1 VTTTDT
7 PTQKLTA
14 PPVDVYVGRASLR
27 MALAAVLPHVSTEDE
42 LPVLQR
48 VRLQFVDD
56 KTVLA
61 IALDRYTAAAAHI
74 EVHDVLELPE
84 LATVDVEPR
93 SAREVLA
100 VLTPPAEKHARAQ
113 WETQAFHLVV
123 TPTEV
128 TFTEE
133 GALLDGRSLTV
144 PRIPT
149 DDVVR
154 PGGGFPDVPRLIAAT
169 LGLPAADQ
177 LRTALNPVLVTRWV
191 KTASVYQL
199 ALEVTPRA
207 GRDEF
212 HDGAWTVRVDNGQVV
227 GVIMPMNRD
236 AVDQLEHEN
245 RWANLL
251 RRAAGDYRSHPDT
264 AAEETGSLAA
274 VVDRIFDATTA
285 ADKEPSL
292 DLDLVEAAVR
302 LVLTTQFGSTSM
314 LQRKLRIGFAKAG
327 ALMDELARLEVVQ
340 AVSDG
345 SMARQ
350 VLLPPEQ
357 VDTVLAQ
364 IRAER
369 EQADQ

>member
-1 VTTTDT
+1 MTATET
-7 PTQKLTA
+7 PTKVAA

-61 IALDRYTAAAAHI
+61 VALDRYTAAAAYI
-74 EVHDVLELPE
+74 EVQDVLELPE
-84 LATVDVEPR
+84 LATVDIEPR

-123 TPTEV
+123 TPHEV

-191 KTASVYQL
+191 KTANVYGL
-199 ALEVTPRA
+199 PLEVTPRA

-227 GVIMPMNRD
+227 GVIMPMSRD
-236 AVDQLEHEN
+236 AVAQMEHET

-251 RRAAGDYRSHPDT
+251 RRAAGDYREGLL
-264 AAEETGSLAA
+264 EEESTGSLAA
-274 VVDRIFDATTA
+274 VVDRIFDATTN
-285 ADKEPSL
+285 ADKEP
-292 DLDLVEAAVR
+292 DLEQDIVEAAVR
-302 LVLTTQFGSTSM
+302 LVLTTQFGSPSM

-327 ALMDELARLEVVQ
+327 RLMDELERVGVVGE
-340 AVSDG
+340 SDG
-345 SMARQ
+345 SRART
-350 VLLPPEQ
+350 VLEPPEAI
-357 VDTVLAQ
+357 DAVLAE

-369 EQADQ
+369 EADR

>member
-1 VTTTDT
+1 MTITDT
-7 PTQKLTA
+7 PTKVEA

-42 LPVLQR
+42 IPVLQR

-56 KTVLA
+56 TTVLA
-61 IALDRYTAAAAHI
+61 IALDRYTAAAARIH
-74 EVHDVLELPE
+74 VHDVFELPE
-84 LATVDVEPR
+84 LATVDIEPR

-123 TPTEV
+123 TAAEV

-169 LGLPAADQ
+169 LGLPAAER

-191 KTASVYQL
+191 KTSNVYQMP
-199 ALEVTPRA
+199 LEVTPRA
-207 GRDEF
+207 GRDE
-212 HDGAWTVRVDNGQVV
+212 HRLGAWTVRVDDDQVV
-227 GVIMPMNRD
+227 GLIMPMTRD
-236 AVDQLEHEN
+236 GVEQQVHED
-245 RWANLL
+245 RWADLL
-251 RRAAGDYRSHPDT
+251 RRAAGDYRGHTD
-264 AAEETGSLAA
+264 AEEETGSLAD
-274 VVDRIFDATTA
+274 VVHRIFEATVA
-285 ADKEPSL
+285 ADQAADLE
-292 DLDLVEAAVR
+292 LDLVEDAVR

-314 LQRKLRIGFAKAG
+314 LQRKLRVGFAKAG
-327 ALMDELARLEVVQ
+327 ALMDELERLGVVGP
-340 AVSDG
+340 SDG
-345 SMARQ
+345 SKARE
-350 VLLPPEQ
+350 VLEPPDA
-357 VDTVLAQ
+357 VDAVVAE
-364 IRAER
+364 IRTGR
-369 EQADQ
+369 EEDDRG